1 MTLST
6 LTITVI
12 DDDAQVRRAFGRIF
26 RAFGYTTNEFA
37 SAEDFLASEPEGT
50 GCLLL
55 DIDLT
60 GMSGIDL
67 YRKILQRQGPVPP
80 VVFVTGKPSAALESA
95 ARMLGAVD
103 FLVKPVDAQNL
114 VHAVQRAEGGKPCA
128 G

>member
-1 MTLST
+1 MTPFPLKV
-6 LTITVI
+6 TVI
-12 DDDAQVRRAFGRIF
+12 EDDAQVRRAFGRIF
-26 RAFGYTTNEFA
+26 RAYGYTTNEFA
-37 SAEDFLASEPEGT
+37 SAEEFLASEPEGA

-80 VVFVTGKPSAALESA
+80 VVFVTGKPSPALESA
-95 ARMLGAVD
+95 ARTLGAVD

-114 VHAVQRAEGGKPCA
+114 MHAIRRAEGAA
-128 G
+128 GRTP